1 MRSEKMDG
9 IIPLW
14 KERGMTSHDCVFK
27 VRKILKMK
35 KVGHG
40 GTLDPS
46 VDGLLPICVGKGT
59 KLLDLL
65 QTKPKVYCGEI
76 TIGRATTTE
85 DQEGDIIEEKRVNE
99 PLSNEK
105 IDEAMKTMIGE
116 QIQIPPMYSAVKVN
130 GKRLYEYARLGQ
142 IVERPERQI
151 HIYSFQ
157 RVSPTQYDKESGLQ
171 KWTFTVECSKGTYV
185 RTLAVDLGKKLGYP
199 AYMSSL
205 TRLQSG
211 GFTAKEA
218 VTLDQL
224 QEAYDNGK
232 INHFLYPIESL
243 VSNMSQI
250 SLTSD
255 QFRKVKNG
263 MRFNAH
269 QFPSFDGDEV
279 ALFYKKKL
287 IAIYEYSNHRS
298 ELKPAKMLRTTEEE
312 L

>member
-1 MRSEKMDG
+1 MDG

-27 VRKILKMK
+27 IRKILKMK

-76 TIGRATTTE
+76 TLGRATTTE
-85 DQEGDIIEEKRVNE
+85 DREGEIIAEKRVDQ
-99 PLSNEK
+99 PLSNDE
-105 IDEAMKTMIGE
+105 IDRVMQTMTGE
-116 QIQIPPMYSAVKVN
+116 QVQIPPMYSAVKVN

-142 IVERPERQI
+142 TVERPKRTIE
-151 HIYSFQ
+151 IYHFQ
-157 RVSPTQYDKESGLQ
+157 RVSPTEYDKKEGLQ
-171 KWTFTVECSKGTYV
+171 KWTFTVQCSKGTYV

-218 VTLDQL
+218 VTLSQL
-224 QEAYDNGK
+224 QEAVDRGMEK
-232 INHFLYPIESL
+232 IFIHPIESL
-243 VSNMSQI
+243 VADLPHI
-250 SLTSD
+250 HLTAD
-255 QFRKVKNG
+255 QFKKVSNG
-263 MRFNAH
+263 MRLSVNQLPRF
-269 QFPSFDGDEV
+269 SGEEV
-279 ALFYKKKL
+279 ALFYQKKL
-287 IAIYEYSNHRS
+287 VAIYEYRD
-298 ELKPAKMLRTTEEE
+298 ERRQEIKPAKMLRTTEEE
-312 L
+312 LK